1 MVVSALPQLLGPSVI
16 LQQGLTIWVG
26 NLRFSALLLPK
37 AIVLVA
43 DETRL
48 DADFM
53 FRMQTLDVAI
63 VCKVS

>member
-1 MVVSALPQLLGPSVI
+1 MVVSAIPQLLGPSII
-16 LQQGLTIWVG
+16 LQQGLTIWVR
-26 NLRFSALLLPK
+26 NLFSALLLPK
-37 AIVLVA
+37 AIVVVA